1 METVT
6 FLREHVQDY
15 VNDNFVAIKYNSGP
29 DSEQFRRF
37 DISLTPTCVVL
48 DDEGNELG
56 RVIGYQ
62 AADEFIEQV
71 KGLGKY

>member
-6 FLREHVQDY
+6 FLREDVQDY
-15 VNDNFVAIKYNSGP
+15 VNDNFVAIKYNSGE

-37 DISLTPTCVVL
+37 DISMTPTCVVL